1 MLVAGNKTTTES
13 GCVAIY

>member
-13 GCVAIY
+13 GCIAIY